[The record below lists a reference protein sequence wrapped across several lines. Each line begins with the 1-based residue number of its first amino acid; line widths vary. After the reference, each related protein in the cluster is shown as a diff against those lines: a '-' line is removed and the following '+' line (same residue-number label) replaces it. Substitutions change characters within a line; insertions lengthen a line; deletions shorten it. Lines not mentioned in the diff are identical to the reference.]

1 MSTIHGKHENL
12 AEAYAA
18 APLTIFKKIYPTD
31 YFRRHLEERIREDGR
46 SLDQFRSASL
56 ATGILSQ
63 PYGSALV
70 RFGEGTLVTAAV
82 HAEVAEPTLERPNE
96 GFVLS
101 LIHI

>member
-1 MSTIHGKHENL
+1 MSAMQEKHEGL
-12 AEAYAA
+12 VEAHTA

-70 RFGEGTLVTAAV
+70 RFGEGTFCLLYTSPSPRDA
-82 HAEVAEPTLERPNE
+82 TLSRMP
-96 GFVLS
+96 S
-101 LIHI
+101 SA